1 MTRRIIDELE
11 LVAIAAVDNPC
22 QQPALARVIKRRP
35 DEPVERVPIAKAAP
49 ADPPAGNIEAE
60 IAKLMERD
68 GCGRADA
75 MEKLAREQPALVAA
89 SRSAPV
95 EKVRP
100 AFELGEGFGTVRK
113 AAQARFSLL
122 VDDLAR
128 SGMAKAAAM
137 ERARVMHPAEFAAAY
152 S

>member
-1 MTRRIIDELE
+1 MKRVIEELE
-11 LVAIAAVDNPC
+11 ISHIAAVDLPC
-22 QQPALARVIKRRP
+22 QEGAQVRIIKRRP
-35 DEPVERVPIAKAAP
+35 DPPAERVAVAKAAP

-60 IAKLMERD
+60 IAKVMERD
-68 GCGRADA
+68 GCGRAVA
-75 MEKLAREQPALVAA
+75 MEKLAREQPALVEA

-95 EKVRP
+95 EKGRP
-100 AFELGEGFGTVRK
+100 AFELGEGFGSVRK

-137 ERARVMHPAEFAAAY
+137 ERARVMHPAEFAAAF